1 MKTLEATNVNRL
13 LIEDINGSDFLIQID
28 GATYKIGP
36 KRGARGRPHTNVM
49 SEVTTAG
56 ETTADAPQD
65 EADSI
70 PAEA

>member
-1 MKTLEATNVNRL
+1 MKTLEATNVGRL

-56 ETTADAPQD
+56 ETTVDTPQD